1 MGIVQSPARVKT
13 HPVDVSLFE
22 LKDLPFD
29 ILKNML
35 FEIWATLIKIHFA
48 IWNWAILSI
57 DILKNILFVALNK
70 YLGWVCKTWFAI
82 LSKIIWRDQQKQALY
97 WKMETN
103 LLKNDQDI

>member
-48 IWNWAILSI
+48 I
-57 DILKNILFVALNK
+57 
-70 YLGWVCKTWFAI
+70 
-82 LSKIIWRDQQKQALY
+82 
-97 WKMETN
+97 
-103 LLKNDQDI
+103 